1 MGCRAPAEPGC
12 SEIYRL
18 EGGIV
23 SEQLHCSK
31 SQPASYP
38 SWTAHLRGA
47 GFILAALLQKKLFKE
62 TPCVVNRRISTLHV

>member
-1 MGCRAPAEPGC
+1 MGDRAPAEPGC
-12 SEIYRL
+12 SEISCL

-23 SEQLHCSK
+23 EEQLHCSE

-47 GFILAALLQKKLFKE
+47 GFILAAPLQKKLF
-62 TPCVVNRRISTLHV
+62 